1 MKNTCAVTIPGHR
14 DEQSSY
20 RGELGGIL
28 TGISIANSLLTKEG
42 ITSGECTFCCDN
54 KGALDASFGWK
65 NPNPTW
71 TCYDLVSAIRHQ
83 LHTSPI
89 AWSHQHIHGH
99 QDKDQH
105 FDELSAV
112 AQANVL
118 VDKLAKEE
126 LRALRTPDEDNT
138 SITDMWKLTCEGQH
152 ITGDIE
158 QRLRYFMQETVSKQ
172 WWTQTL
178 RIPSGSENQIS
189 WEVYYAYRKT
199 TPLWLN
205 TWSVKFGADIL
216 PTRKNM
222 LRRGHSDTHKCPCC
236 GANNEDAKHLYQCT
250 DSEMDKA
257 FEEGLDNIS
266 DYLQVT
272 TSGDIKRAMIETL
285 RTFRSEV
292 REHNLPDTEEPT
304 SLHLSAASR
313 QHHIGIT
320 ASLNGIWSIKWIE
333 AQTQYLRQ
341 SQSRRSAKVWLTR
354 LTNRLQIMLHTLWKV
369 RNEAIH
375 RREESVNNKER
386 HLALDLQITDIYQTI
401 PSLRLL
407 PTCDAAFFKRG
418 ATKTKRYRL
427 RRKELWVEEATRIRD
442 AFFDSLDPQA
452 ESFLNYFSSAT
463 R

>member
-216 PTRKNM
+216 PTRKTCCEEVTA
-222 LRRGHSDTHKCPCC
+222 THINVPAVEQTMKTRNTSINAPT
-236 GANNEDAKHLYQCT
+236 AKWTKLLK
-250 DSEMDKA
+250 KA
-257 FEEGLDNIS
+257 W
-266 DYLQVT
+266 T
-272 TSGDIKRAMIETL
+272 
-285 RTFRSEV
+285 
-292 REHNLPDTEEPT
+292 
-304 SLHLSAASR
+304 
-313 QHHIGIT
+313 
-320 ASLNGIWSIKWIE
+320 
-333 AQTQYLRQ
+333 
-341 SQSRRSAKVWLTR
+341 
-354 LTNRLQIMLHTLWKV
+354 
-369 RNEAIH
+369 
-375 RREESVNNKER
+375 
-386 HLALDLQITDIYQTI
+386 IYQTI
-401 PSLRLL
+401 CKSPL
-407 PTCDAAFFKRG
+407 
-418 ATKTKRYRL
+418 
-427 RRKELWVEEATRIRD
+427 
-442 AFFDSLDPQA
+442 A
-452 ESFLNYFSSAT
+452 ETSNVL
-463 R
+463 